1 MQDSAQEQRLGN
13 WEFALL
19 ISGLFSSSIGQSL
32 IFAILPPLG
41 RSVAFNE
48 VQTNAII
55 SLSAL
60 VFTLS
65 SPRWGRLTDRVG
77 RKPIMISG
85 LVGYSVGT
93 ILFTSVFVVG
103 LQGWIT
109 GTLLYALALLA
120 RCLQSVVMSGT
131 NPAAAAYAADH
142 SSPRYRTQTLA
153 RLGTATSLGMIIGPV
168 FGGALASFGLL
179 VPLFAAAALTGIS
192 AWAIWYWLPP
202 VARPLHDRKLRR
214 KLRVL
219 DPRIRGYLLA
229 SFGGFVGFSGIQQT
243 LGFRLQDSLAL
254 SNTET
259 AQYTGIALM
268 VSAGSTFAMQVLVAQ
283 RFKSTPV
290 LLVRWGLGALLCGA
304 LLIAASHGFYLLLA
318 GMAFLGAGLGLM
330 VPAVASGASLAV
342 APEEQGG
349 AAGLVTATP
358 AAGFVVGP
366 VACGWLY
373 TIHPWL
379 SPLGAAG
386 VIALVLVL
394 MLQKDRIR
402 SH

>member
-1 MQDSAQEQRLGN
+1 MPEPEHEKRLGT

-19 ISGLFSSSIGQSL
+19 VSGLFSSSIGQSL

-77 RKPIMISG
+77 RKPVMISG
-85 LVGYSVGT
+85 LVGYSIGT

-103 LQGWIT
+103 LQGWVT

-142 SSPRYRTQTLA
+142 SSPKYRTQTLA

-179 VPLFAAAALTGIS
+179 VPLFAAAALTGVS
-192 AWAIWYWLPP
+192 ALAIWYWLPR
-202 VARPLHDRKLRR
+202 VTRPLQDRKLRK
-214 KLRVL
+214 KLSVL
-219 DPRIRGYLLA
+219 DPRIRDYLLA

-243 LGFRLQDSLAL
+243 LGFRLQDSLGL

-268 VSAGSTFAMQVLVAQ
+268 VSAGSTFAMQMLVAQ

-290 LLVRWGLGALLCGA
+290 LLVRWGLGALLAGG
-304 LLIAASHGFYLLLA
+304 LLIAASHGFHLLLG

-342 APEEQGG
+342 SPEEQGG

-366 VACGWLY
+366 VACGSLY
-373 TIHPWL
+373 TLHPTL
-379 SPLGAAG
+379 APLGAAA
-386 VIALVLVL
+386 VIAWVLTL
-394 MLQKDRIR
+394 MLRKGRVHR
-402 SH
+402 A